1 MSEAN
6 VNKIL
11 ERIEN
16 LENKIEGIRYEIS
29 MLKLELK
36 SEIEIKHQ
44 ALSSIDREHT
54 QKLSLLE
61 KIVFGAVGLI
71 TIGFIGSLATLVFKQ

>member
-1 MSEAN
+1 MTEEYTN
-6 VNKIL
+6 RIL
-11 ERIEN
+11 DRIEG

-29 MLKLELK
+29 LLKLEIK
-36 SEIEIKHQ
+36 SEMQLKHEQ
-44 ALSSIDREHT
+44 LTSVDREHT
-54 QKLSLLE
+54 EKLSLLE